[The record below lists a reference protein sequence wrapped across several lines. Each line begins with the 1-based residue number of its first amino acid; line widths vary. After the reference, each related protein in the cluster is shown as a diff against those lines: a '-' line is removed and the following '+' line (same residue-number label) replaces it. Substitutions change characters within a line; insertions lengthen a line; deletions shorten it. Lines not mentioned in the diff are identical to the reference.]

1 MDKAIAL
8 RLRVMVTIGIA
19 ALALLAAISIV
30 WRFG

>member
-8 RLRVMVTIGIA
+8 RWRVMVTIGVL
-19 ALALLAAISIV
+19 ALSLLAAIWIV

>member
-8 RLRVMVTIGIA
+8 RWRVTVTIGVA
-19 ALALLAAISIV
+19 ALSLLAAIWIV

>member
-8 RLRVMVTIGIA
+8 RLRVMVTIGVA
-19 ALALLAAISIV
+19 ALALIAAIWIV

>member
-8 RLRVMVTIGIA
+8 RFRVMLTIGVA
-19 ALALLAAISIV
+19 ALALIAAVWIV